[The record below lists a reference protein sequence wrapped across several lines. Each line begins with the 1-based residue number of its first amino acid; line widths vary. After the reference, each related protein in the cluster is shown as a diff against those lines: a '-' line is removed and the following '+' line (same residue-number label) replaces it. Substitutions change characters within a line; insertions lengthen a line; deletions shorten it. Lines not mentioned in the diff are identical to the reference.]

1 MAVYVSGTGDANKFD
16 DYEEGSW
23 TPGLYPESSAMTMS
37 YDLRTGSYVK
47 IGRVVYW
54 HFRLRLTNLSGNGNQ
69 TIGLSGLPYNVDNAQ
84 PQFSAGIYGY
94 NFAGEAP
101 VGVFYHGNTTRG
113 RFHYYN
119 TTSTGYVDSY
129 ANDFASNTYLAGSGF
144 YYVA

>member
-1 MAVYVSGTGDANKFD
+1 MGIYFGSHTASDDNLD

-23 TPGLYPESSAMTMS
+23 TPGLYPESSAMTLA

-47 IGRVVYW
+47 IGKVVYW
-54 HFRLRLTNLSGNGNQ
+54 HFRFRLTSLSGNGNQ
-69 TIGLSGLPYNVDNAQ
+69 TVGLSGLPYNVDSGQ
-84 PQFSAGIYGY
+84 PQFSAGVYGY

-119 TTSTGYVDSY
+119 STSYVDSY
-129 ANDFASNTYLAGSGF
+129 ANDFASNTYIAGSGF
-144 YYVA
+144 YFVA

>member
-1 MAVYVSGTGDANKFD
+1 MGIYFGSHTANDDNLD

-23 TPGLYPESSAMTMS
+23 TPGLYPESSAMTIT

-54 HFRLRLTNLSGNGNQ
+54 HFRFRLSNLSGNGNQ
-69 TIGLSGLPYNVDNAQ
+69 TVGLSGLPYNVDNGQ
-84 PQFSAGIYGY
+84 PQFSANIYGY

-101 VGVFYHGNTTRG
+101 IGIFYHGNTTRG
-113 RFHYYN
+113 RMYYYN
-119 TTSTGYVDSY
+119 NTTWYDSY
-129 ANDFASNTYLAGSGF
+129 ASDFASNTYLAGSGF

>member
-1 MAVYVSGTGDANKFD
+1 MALYVGGTDDAHKFD
-16 DYEEGSW
+16 DYEEGTW
-23 TPGLYPESSAMTMS
+23 TPGLYPESSAMSIS
-37 YDLRTGSYVK
+37 YDLQTGSYVK

-54 HFRLRLTNLSGNGNQ
+54 HFRFRLTGLSGNSNQ
-69 TIGLSGLPYNVDNAQ
+69 TVGLSGFPHNVDSGQ

-113 RFHYYN
+113 RMYNYTN
-119 TTSTGYVDSY
+119 TTWSDSY
-129 ANDFASNTYLAGSGF
+129 ASDFASNTYLAGSGF

>member
-23 TPGLYPESSAMTMS
+23 TPGLYPESSAMTMA

-54 HFRLRLTNLSGNGNQ
+54 HFRFRMSSFSGNGNQ
-69 TIGLSGLPYNVDNAQ
+69 TIGLSGFPYTVDSSQ
-84 PQFSAGIYGY
+84 PQFSANIYGY
-94 NFAGEAP
+94 NFAGEAAI
-101 VGVFYHGNTTRG
+101 GVFYHGSTTRG
-113 RFHYYN
+113 RMYYY
-119 TTSTGYVDSY
+119 TGTPSWADSY
-129 ANDFASNTYLAGSGF
+129 ASDFASNTYLAGSGF